1 MGSYSI
7 DQQHGLFKSI
17 ISTVATTLTI
27 TGVEKATETHYIGV
41 RYYTSSAG
49 TTPATPGA
57 GTVVIE
63 VLDEA
68 TNQWTATASGLT
80 STDVTDK
87 QTHTG
92 NVTGVRAVPTGITT
106 ATHWQLFSS
115 SNL

>member
-1 MGSYSI
+1 MGRNST
-7 DQQHGLFKSI
+7 DLQHKLYDSVI
-17 ISTVATTLTI
+17 ATVATTLTI
-27 TGVEKATETHYIGV
+27 TNISDDLENHYVGV
-41 RYYTSSAG
+41 RYYSDSAG
-49 TTPATPGA
+49 TPATPGA

-63 VLDEA
+63 ALDEA
-68 TNQWTATASGLT
+68 TNQWTPTAAGLT

-87 QTHTG
+87 QSLVG

>member
-27 TGVEKATETHYIGV
+27 SGVEKAAETHYIGV
-41 RYYTSSAG
+41 RYYTSSTGA
-49 TTPATPGA
+49 TTVTPGA

-68 TNQWTATASGLT
+68 TNEWTATAAGLT

-87 QTHTG
+87 QNHTG
-92 NVTGVRAVPTGITT
+92 NATGVRAIPTGITT